1 MATIQISL
9 EEADM
14 TRLEQKALSLGYESV
29 DELIQKTVH
38 GLLETE
44 EQRKARLMHYII
56 DKNAELYRRLA

>member
-1 MATIQISL
+1 
-9 EEADM
+9 M